1 MNPHNIDA
9 KTPARD
15 LQLISISVRVLERP
29 DAEFLPHLYLTQ
41 QKNYADRILPN
52 ISKNIN
58 TNIFLYFYLISL

>member
-1 MNPHNIDA
+1 MNPHNIDS

-15 LQLISISVRVLERP
+15 LQIINISIRVLERP

-52 ISKNIN
+52 ISKNAYIN
-58 TNIFLYFYLISL
+58 IIKPRKQ